1 MTNLFK
7 YYYVCLINLKVEF
20 PTKEL
25 RNNTSSYSE
34 KELNKLIS
42 SKSPEVTSILT
53 EIISHLPALKEQLKK
68 VEDVANSLPSNLDN
82 GISLFD
88 LKSEFLLSYNQLLFV
103 YMLQKLEGA
112 DLKNHPL
119 LESLVRSRYAII
131 WMFDVDHFLKS
142 SSLWS

>member
-7 YYYVCLINLKVEF
+7 YYYVCLIDLKVEF

-25 RNNTSSYSE
+25 RDNTSSYSE